1 MKHAP
6 CLVLWYLYI
15 GFVCCFA
22 FKLQDKIPDY
32 NDYLSS
38 LFNLDEIPERIGKF
52 EEDKQKYLTSYVQN
66 LFEEMSIYDYD
77 TSLIVKYDTNLE
89 EVEKQL
95 ANIHILHQ
103 TNGE

>member
-1 MKHAP
+1 
-6 CLVLWYLYI
+6 LYI
-15 GFVCCFA
+15 GFACCFA

-38 LFNLDEIPERIGKF
+38 LFNLNEIPEIIGKF
-52 EEDKQKYLTSYVQN
+52 DEDKEQYLTSYVRN

-89 EVEKQL
+89 EAEKQL
-95 ANIHILHQ
+95 ANIHILNQ